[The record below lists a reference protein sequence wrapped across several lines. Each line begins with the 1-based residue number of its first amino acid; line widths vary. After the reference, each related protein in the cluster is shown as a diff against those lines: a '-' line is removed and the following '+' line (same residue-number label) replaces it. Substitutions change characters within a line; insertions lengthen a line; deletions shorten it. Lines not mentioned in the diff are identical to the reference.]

1 MNQSSRLP
9 GWLAAGGHTGEEP
22 APAPEPARDALLLD
36 IGGDT
41 GALAIY
47 TSAERD
53 RTEIE
58 VSPAGDDHARTHN
71 VVRSRQT
78 GSATRH
84 AAVFP
89 ALPAGDYAVWSDAVT
104 QAGTVTIHGG
114 HVTEFRL
121 RLACGQALTLATL
134 SMADALIFVVNGS
147 SELTGS
153 TRSDHGTRA
162 GGRTGRAKRFRPADR
177 GADRAHRR
185 PRRRALAGPGPGA
198 RRGSEA
204 APLRSLTRHAS
215 PERPG
220 CAPLTRAS
228 GISAVTSD
236 GCTRG
241 GFPNSNRPAS
251 GWPLRPTPP
260 RRPPLHTTSTRGPGA
275 VGRS

>member
-89 ALPAGDYAVWSDAVT
+89 ALSAGDYAVWSDAVT
-104 QAGTVTIHGG
+104 RAGTVTIHGG

-121 RLACGQALTLATL
+121 RLADRAA
-134 SMADALIFVVNGS
+134 SAPF
-147 SELTGS
+147 
-153 TRSDHGTRA
+153 RSRERL
-162 GGRTGRAKRFRPADR
+162 GRLLFRQSRPGAPGRPA
-177 GADRAHRR
+177 GEVLTVTL
-185 PRRRALAGPGPGA
+185 PRRRAVLD
-198 RRGSEA
+198 
-204 APLRSLTRHAS
+204 
-215 PERPG
+215 
-220 CAPLTRAS
+220 S
-228 GISAVTSD
+228 GRIVSGRCPS
-236 GCTRG
+236 
-241 GFPNSNRPAS
+241 NSVRN
-251 GWPLRPTPP
+251 
-260 RRPPLHTTSTRGPGA
+260 
-275 VGRS
+275 